1 MLGHS
6 ALIEGDPE
14 INPQFVGFTSTAVAA
29 LLFIKKR
36 KVRTKMQR
44 NVDARD
50 YLRRALFF

>member
-50 YLRRALFF
+50 FLRRALFF